1 MKKPS
6 LSSHGIARVRAL
18 LDHAACPTAFPVVR
32 TRFLGNIA
40 TPRLDASPVQ
50 TVTNLWGGQ
59 LPTFDTAAAANELF
73 DALMGL
79 WNALATHQSESTPF
93 RLTRIATQAEPE
105 DLRRLCQI
113 RIDELEGFIDG
124 LFGDEEAIELP
135 ERAHEALE
143 HLREINAMLHGIVEL
158 LGRQPAPPASA
169 DDVAGTLRNV
179 RELSRIA
186 EQGVACGCPG
196 LHASPPTPAGDERG
210 DQADD
215 SLSARRGR
223 AGNVPSTGVDPG
235 GWASGTPA
243 HC

>member
-1 MKKPS
+1 MRGVKSGMKKPS
-6 LSSHGIARVRAL
+6 LSSHGTARVRAL
-18 LDHAACPTAFPVVR
+18 LDHAVCPTAFSVVR

-135 ERAHEALE
+135 NE
-143 HLREINAMLHGIVEL
+143 
-158 LGRQPAPPASA
+158 
-169 DDVAGTLRNV
+169 
-179 RELSRIA
+179 
-186 EQGVACGCPG
+186 
-196 LHASPPTPAGDERG
+196 PTRHW
-210 DQADD
+210 
-215 SLSARRGR
+215 SI
-223 AGNVPSTGVDPG
+223 
-235 GWASGTPA
+235 
-243 HC
+243 

>member
-1 MKKPS
+1 M
-6 LSSHGIARVRAL
+6 
-18 LDHAACPTAFPVVR
+18 
-32 TRFLGNIA
+32 
-40 TPRLDASPVQ
+40 
-50 TVTNLWGGQ
+50 WGGQ

-158 LGRQPAPPASA
+158 LGRQPAPSASA
-169 DDVAGTLRNV
+169 DDVAGPLRNV

-186 EQGVACGCPG
+186 EQE
-196 LHASPPTPAGDERG
+196 LHAVVLVCTRARQHRLATSAVTKPTI
-210 DQADD
+210 
-215 SLSARRGR
+215 
-223 AGNVPSTGVDPG
+223 
-235 GWASGTPA
+235 
-243 HC
+243 H

>member
-50 TVTNLWGGQ
+50 TVTSLWGGQ
-59 LPTFDTAAAANELF
+59 LPTFDTAAAAKELF

-143 HLREINAMLHGIVEL
+143 NLREINAMLHGIVEL
-158 LGRQPAPPASA
+158 LGRQPAPPTSA
-169 DDVAGTLRNV
+169 DDVTVTLRNV

-186 EQGVACGCPG
+186 EQD
-196 LHASPPTPAGDERG
+196 LHAVVLGCTRARQHRLATSTVTKPTI
-210 DQADD
+210 
-215 SLSARRGR
+215 
-223 AGNVPSTGVDPG
+223 
-235 GWASGTPA
+235 
-243 HC
+243 H

>member
-1 MKKPS
+1 MRGAKSGMKKPS

-50 TVTNLWGGQ
+50 TVTSLWGGQ
-59 LPTFDTAAAANELF
+59 LPTFDTAAAAKELF

-93 RLTRIATQAEPE
+93 RLTRIATQAEPD

-143 HLREINAMLHGIVEL
+143 NLKEINAMLHGIVEL
-158 LGRQPAPPASA
+158 RGGSQHRRRRQ
-169 DDVAGTLRNV
+169 T
-179 RELSRIA
+179 
-186 EQGVACGCPG
+186 
-196 LHASPPTPAGDERG
+196 T
-210 DQADD
+210 
-215 SLSARRGR
+215 
-223 AGNVPSTGVDPG
+223 
-235 GWASGTPA
+235 
-243 HC
+243 

>member
-1 MKKPS
+1 MKKPF
-6 LSSHGIARVRAL
+6 LGSHGIARVRAL
-18 LDHAACPTAFPVVR
+18 LNHAACSTAFPVVR

-50 TVTNLWGGQ
+50 MVTSLWGGQ
-59 LPTFDTAAAANELF
+59 LPTFDTAVAANELF
-73 DALMGL
+73 DAL
-79 WNALATHQSESTPF
+79 NALATHQSESTPF
-93 RLTRIATQAEPE
+93 RLTRMATQAEPE

-143 HLREINAMLHGIVEL
+143 HLKEINAMLHGIVEL

-186 EQGVACGCPG
+186 EQELRAVVLVCTRARQHR
-196 LHASPPTPAGDERG
+196 LATSAVTKPTI
-210 DQADD
+210 
-215 SLSARRGR
+215 
-223 AGNVPSTGVDPG
+223 
-235 GWASGTPA
+235 
-243 HC
+243 H

>member
-1 MKKPS
+1 MRGVKSGMKKPS

-169 DDVAGTLRNV
+169 DDVAGPLRNV

-186 EQGVACGCPG
+186 EQE
-196 LHASPPTPAGDERG
+196 LHAVVLVCTRARQHRLATSAVTKPTI
-210 DQADD
+210 
-215 SLSARRGR
+215 
-223 AGNVPSTGVDPG
+223 
-235 GWASGTPA
+235 
-243 HC
+243 H